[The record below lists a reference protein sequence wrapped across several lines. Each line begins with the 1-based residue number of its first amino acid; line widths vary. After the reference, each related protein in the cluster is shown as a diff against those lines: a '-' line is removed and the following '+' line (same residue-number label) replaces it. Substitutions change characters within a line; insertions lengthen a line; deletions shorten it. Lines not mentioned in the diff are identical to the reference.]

1 MSHVATTAL
10 TEDDMTVS
18 VPFSH
23 LFTISS
29 ADSQMMIWMV
39 TSFHLL
45 FISFIFILIL
55 VLCTLRVISPLSGI
69 VFVIIFILSE

>member
-1 MSHVATTAL
+1 MSRVATTAL

-39 TSFHLL
+39 TSFHHL
-45 FISFIFILIL
+45 FISFIFTLIL
-55 VLCTLRVISPLSGI
+55 VLCTLHVISPLSGI
-69 VFVIIFILSE
+69 VFVIMFILSE